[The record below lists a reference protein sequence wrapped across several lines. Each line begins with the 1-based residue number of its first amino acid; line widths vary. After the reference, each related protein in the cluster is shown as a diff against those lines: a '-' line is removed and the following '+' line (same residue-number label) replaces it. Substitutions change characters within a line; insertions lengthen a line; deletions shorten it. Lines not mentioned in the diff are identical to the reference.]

1 MSDINFNQ
9 RLNRLEERRKG
20 SNFSYSFDGL
30 NEDII
35 LKRELDT
42 LKESMESW
50 QSASDKPSVR
60 YALGAMQEVGKR
72 YTEISIE
79 TALRVQKQLK
89 SRLLDSH
96 GISTVYRLQG
106 SVPLNVHI
114 KGISDVDLLVIDKSH
129 YRSES
134 YLEAL
139 RSEDITVIRKLRAA
153 SHIQLKNAY
162 PAVKVDNTGA
172 KCIKLVGGSLQ
183 REVDVVPSHWVT
195 TDKYKQENKDYDLGV
210 NILDNK
216 TPTTLMNLPFR
227 HIYLIDIRCK
237 YLTEGGLKKSIRL
250 CKTLKADLI
259 AEGSKIYLSSF
270 DIASIMYHA
279 NLPNLKK
286 GSHYPL
292 AIVLETQRFFDFLH
306 YNPDYRNRLRTPDDS
321 RPIFDTEDK
330 KSSLTTMSV
339 ALDNLVKEIKNDLGY
354 SYNSSLESHYLVS

>member
-30 NEDII
+30 NEDTV

-72 YTEISIE
+72 YTEISVE
-79 TALRVQKQLK
+79 TAVRVQKQLK
-89 SRLLDSH
+89 SRLLDNH
-96 GISTVYRLQG
+96 GINTEYRLQG

-114 KGISDVDLLVIDKSH
+114 KGISDVDLLVIDESH
-129 YRSES
+129 YRSEH
-134 YLEAL
+134 YLETL
-139 RSEDITVIRKLRAA
+139 RSQDIIEISKLRAA
-153 SHIQLKNAY
+153 CHTQLKSAY
-162 PAVKVDNTGA
+162 PAVTVDNTGA

-183 REVDVVPSHWVT
+183 REVDVVPSHWVR
-195 TDKYKQENKDYDLGV
+195 TDKYQQEKKAYDLGV
-210 NILDNK
+210 NILDSK

-227 HIYLIDIRCK
+227 HIYLIDTRCR

-259 AEGSKIYLSSF
+259 TEGSKIHLSSF

-279 NLPNLKK
+279 NLDNLKK

-292 AIVLETQRFFDFLH
+292 AVVLETQRFFDYL
-306 YNPDYRNRLRTPDDS
+306 YNNSFRRDLLFTPDNS
-321 RPIFDTEDK
+321 RLIFDTEDK
-330 KSSLTTMSV
+330 KSSLTTMSL
-339 ALDNLVKEIKNDLGY
+339 ALDNLVKEIKKDLGY
-354 SYNSSLESHYLVS
+354 SYNSSLESHYLTS